1 MNNSLKDTVKELR
14 EMFPA
19 LSDIELAQLAL
30 SNSQQKTKSGVTTG
44 TLILMLLLKKSESN
58 QIFLLKN
65 KFLEAPDLLNQNSRT
80 SLSPIFSF
88 LLLGCQAT

>member
-1 MNNSLKDTVKELR
+1 VVRNRDNNFER
-14 EMFPA
+14 EIAVFSYPIA
-19 LSDIELAQLAL
+19 
-30 SNSQQKTKSGVTTG
+30 GVTTG
-44 TLILMLLLKKSESN
+44 SLILTLLLKKSESN

-65 KFLEAPDLLNQNSRT
+65 KFLKAPDLLNQNSLT